1 MGVTRAGFVAV
12 LLAVAVYANETDEH
26 DLQSLSNP
34 NASDRKLD
42 VLNVAAEQLAKTPL
56 PRLHEYEDHAEVK
69 MQMSDVQ
76 ETTVQVNQEDE
87 KRFDQEVTTTEVPE
101 PLPSPWSVK
110 IEEGNEEDNSRYST
124 KKPIVPRKQA
134 VYPKP
139 SVVGKKG
146 VSMLNISMPNDDA
159 DQSTQSVYPRKGAD
173 PQEEKA
179 VLTGVEVGTDKSS
192 KDTYY
197 QSPVAAQS
205 VSKNTEKSNGKYKDN
220 VDNKEVSEQN
230 KSWTDI
236 SKNSSTTSVVAT
248 SNPLLGE
255 IHAKPTVAT
264 DELDAA
270 TTDSESDYIN
280 FGAVIL
286 GLLLCI
292 ALAVTVVLGYR
303 KFKDIWMR
311 RHYAHVN
318 FLVDG
323 MYDM

>member
-1 MGVTRAGFVAV
+1 MGVTRASFVAV

-42 VLNVAAEQLAKTPL
+42 ELNVAAEQLAKTPS
-56 PRLHEYEDHAEVK
+56 PRLHEYEDHDEVK
-69 MQMSDVQ
+69 MQTSDVQ
-76 ETTVQVNQEDE
+76 KTTVQVNQEDE

-101 PLPSPWSVK
+101 PLPSPRSVK

-192 KDTYY
+192 YY

-205 VSKNTEKSNGKYKDN
+205 LSKNTEKSNGKYKDN
-220 VDNKEVSEQN
+220 VDNKEVNEQN

-236 SKNSSTTSVVAT
+236 SRNSSTAT
-248 SNPLLGE
+248 SNPLLSE
-255 IHAKPTVAT
+255 IHSKPTVAT

-280 FGAVIL
+280 FGAVLL